1 MDAGRS
7 LRIERS
13 SHDHPKDG
21 YIPVSQRR
29 EKVLRKHTRC
39 PTAFKG
45 LLLEHFLPFGSA
57 SARCRPSRS
66 RFIAYSPR
74 LPAWHQRRWSGQS
87 HLEFRRP
94 TLRRKSKMSAIDGC
108 RSPEVA
114 ERRERPRNRRFQALD
129 TGTPE
134 AHLFAGMTV
143 AGRALSKGR
152 QLKCDCPASMV
163 AISRSAF
170 KTFWS
175 RTGWS

>member
-7 LRIERS
+7 LRIEMS

-129 TGTPE
+129 TG
-134 AHLFAGMTV
+134 FRRYDG
-143 AGRALSKGR
+143 GRESLIQGPTIEMRLSCVDGGDQQER
-152 QLKCDCPASMV
+152 IQNFLVSNRLVIVSP
-163 AISRSAF
+163 
-170 KTFWS
+170 
-175 RTGWS
+175 